1 MSFVFAS
8 CMNAGESSTM
18 KCVLLGLLGL
28 SCRFISRYNALCFGF
43 NPAVMQCG
51 NMRLEIPRL

>member
-1 MSFVFAS
+1 MCFVGAVR
-8 CMNAGESSTM
+8 A
-18 KCVLLGLLGL
+18 VLPLH
-28 SCRFISRYNALCFGF
+28 FRYNALCFGF